1 MSTRNQFIQLQN
13 ILGIKKVII
22 VEGNV
27 DDIYLDNN
35 EYVNIH
41 KKIKSIL
48 DAKKVNS
55 QIFWDKIDGLKGHGI
70 QDLILMPETQKV
82 EGESYDEIDELFSSN
97 PENDQKDPNFKKP
110 ENFFALVRRNLNRND
125 DKKVVFILDYSDFIF
140 NDTQLLEEDRN
151 NLISLSKTLKENQFK
166 ISKVSK
172 TDSSIILITK
182 QLSQLPPRIYLNNP
196 EVTTLT
202 LPKPNREER
211 KTFIASLKNQIQVTD
226 ADDKNFVENLT
237 DTFEGWT
244 LKEISQFT
252 KFTNNN
258 EMSTF
263 EKSLNNY
270 KYGDKDSPWEDLNY
284 EKLSNLK
291 RELKSRVIGQDSA
304 IDKVATVIYKA
315 YTGLSGVAYSSKKT
329 KPKGTLFFVGPTG
342 VGKTELAKAIAKF
355 VFNDEANLIR
365 FDMSE
370 YSQSNSDQK
379 LIGAPPG
386 YIGFEGGGQL
396 TNAVKQKPFSVILFD
411 EIEKA
416 DSSIFDKFLQIL
428 EDGRLT
434 DNTGQTVSFTDSIII
449 FTSNIGSAHV
459 SASSKPEVTSEK
471 FLKFVEDFFT
481 QELGRPE
488 LLGRFGN
495 NIIPFNFI
503 TDYDTKAK
511 IIKQK
516 LKPIQLAV
524 YEKFHIQV
532 HVEITEKLIE
542 IILKEANEQRGGR
555 DILNALEKQF
565 VDPLSL
571 FIFENQVSLKP
582 GTKIEAVVDRE
593 EIKFLVK
600 IG

>member
-1 MSTRNQFIQLQN
+1 MSTRNQFIQLEN
-13 ILGIKKVII
+13 ILGIKKII
-22 VEGNV
+22 IIEGNV

-35 EYVNIH
+35 NFVNIH
-41 KKIKSIL
+41 KKIRSIL
-48 DAKKVNS
+48 ESKKIDS
-55 QIFWDKIDGLKGHGI
+55 KIFWDKIDGLKGQGI
-70 QDLILMPETQKV
+70 KDLILMPEKEKI
-82 EGESYDEIDELFSSN
+82 EGESYDEIDELFSN
-97 PENDQKDPNFKKP
+97 KPENDQKDPNFKKP
-110 ENFFALVRRNLNRND
+110 ENFFALVRRNLNRDD
-125 DKKVVFILDYSDFIF
+125 DKKIVFVLDYSDFIF

-151 NLISLSKTLKENQFK
+151 NLISLSKTLKENQFR
-166 ISKVSK
+166 ISRVSK
-172 TDSSIILITK
+172 TESSLILITK
-182 QLSQLPPRIYLNNP
+182 QLSQLPPRLYLNNP

-202 LPKPNREER
+202 LPKPNRDER
-211 KTFIASLKNQIQVTD
+211 KSFIASIKNQIQVTD
-226 ADDKNFVENLT
+226 SDDKNFLENLT

-244 LKEISQFT
+244 LKEVLQFA

-258 EMSTF
+258 EMLSF
-263 EKSLNNY
+263 EKSLNKY

-291 RELKSRVIGQDSA
+291 NELKSRVIGQDSA
-304 IDKVATVIYKA
+304 IDKVANVIYKA
-315 YTGLSGVAYSSKKT
+315 YTGLSGVAYSAKKT

-386 YIGFEGGGQL
+386 YVGFEGGGQL

-459 SASSKPEVTSEK
+459 TASSSPEVVSK
-471 FLKFVEDFFT
+471 QFMKFVEDFFT
-481 QELGRPE
+481 QDLGRPE

-503 TDYDTKAK
+503 TDEKIKSK
-511 IIKQK
+511 IIRQK
-516 LKPIQLAV
+516 LKPIQMAV

-532 HVEITEKLIE
+532 HVDITDQLIA

-571 FIFENQVSLKP
+571 FIFENQSTLKP
-582 GTKIEAVVDRE
+582 GTKINAVINQN
-593 EIKFLVK
+593 EINFVVK
-600 IG
+600 VG